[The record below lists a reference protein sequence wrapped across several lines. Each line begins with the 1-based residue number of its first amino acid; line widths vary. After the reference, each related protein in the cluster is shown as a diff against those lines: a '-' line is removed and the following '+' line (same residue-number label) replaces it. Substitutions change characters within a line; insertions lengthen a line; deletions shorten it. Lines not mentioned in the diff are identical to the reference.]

1 MHTYVIYQ
9 SILHYRGFQIRNH
22 RESSSIPSTCQ
33 RLSYRASSF
42 YKMSK
47 VLMKHH
53 VPQPFL
59 SSFLVYIK
67 RLFFIR
73 PSGESVDILNAFFQ
87 VRRLVG
93 RSASQQLGNLVG
105 RKGLGG
111 WKRVGGEGRLAIPCS
126 KSGCLTESSERYNF
140 IDGSGN
146 NLVDNAAV
154 PPSGAS
160 QLASSIRSRLDFSST
175 VDVLAAFNVRFETI
189 FLAHDWPG
197 LEKDFDNTPR

>member
-111 WKRVGGEGRLAIPCS
+111 
-126 KSGCLTESSERYNF
+126 
-140 IDGSGN
+140 
-146 NLVDNAAV
+146 
-154 PPSGAS
+154 
-160 QLASSIRSRLDFSST
+160 
-175 VDVLAAFNVRFETI
+175 
-189 FLAHDWPG
+189 
-197 LEKDFDNTPR
+197 